1 MLGRKV
7 FLSREESGWQIGKRG
22 YDWISENVEAASG
35 RGASLSRLP
44 SSYCEPRVPF
54 LYFLRRRAHLVR
66 VLESRRFLHLSLS
79 LPGSLWSFC
88 HTTVAVRS
96 KSERAVRQ
104 RKSHTQISTPI
115 RALKTS
121 QTIPGTRFSST
132 PLYISFIVLR
142 LHKIQGTG
150 FAGYTVYYKKVWE

>member
-1 MLGRKV
+1 MI
-7 FLSREESGWQIGKRG
+7 FLEASNSGNFICSVEKFFFSGEESGWQIGKRG

-79 LPGSLWSFC
+79 PGLFMELLPYDGGCQIEIWEGC
-88 HTTVAVRS
+88 EG
-96 KSERAVRQ
+96 K
-104 RKSHTQISTPI
+104 KISHTNLDPDKSSKNESDHPRNPSFFNTFIYLLYRT
-115 RALKTS
+115 TS
-121 QTIPGTRFSST
+121 S
-132 PLYISFIVLR
+132 
-142 LHKIQGTG
+142 
-150 FAGYTVYYKKVWE
+150 